1 MTGQPVTRVE
11 PGAWA
16 YTLYSRTG
24 KRPFVDALDTA
35 YRRAFCVDLPW
46 RRSALWI
53 KFVRMR
59 VDGGELLLRRNGK
72 VIARVDRRTLEV
84 HA

>member
-24 KRPFVDALDTA
+24 KRPFVHALDTA
-35 YRRAFCVDLPW
+35 HRRAFCVDLPW
-46 RRSALWI
+46 RNSARWI
-53 KFVRMR
+53 NLVRMR
-59 VDGGELLLRRNGK
+59 VHGGELLLRRDGK
-72 VIARVDRRTLEV
+72 VIARVDRKTFEV
-84 HA
+84 NT